1 MWVHAL
7 FTGNLVVNVAV
18 SVVPPF
24 LPCSYTLASF
34 LYYIQ
39 FHAPNYLKW
48 FMEADL
54 TPTYEFLRWQLKYLS
69 VSAIFLALHFSM
81 PLCNSGLKQTLVS
94 QNLCGPHS

>member
-1 MWVHAL
+1 MPL
-7 FTGNLVVNVAV
+7 TTGHSVINVLVFFVFF
-18 SVVPPF
+18 S
-24 LPCSYTLASF
+24 CSYTLASF

-69 VSAIFLALHFSM
+69 VSPTCLPYTSPYNLLTDLA
-81 PLCNSGLKQTLVS
+81 
-94 QNLCGPHS
+94 